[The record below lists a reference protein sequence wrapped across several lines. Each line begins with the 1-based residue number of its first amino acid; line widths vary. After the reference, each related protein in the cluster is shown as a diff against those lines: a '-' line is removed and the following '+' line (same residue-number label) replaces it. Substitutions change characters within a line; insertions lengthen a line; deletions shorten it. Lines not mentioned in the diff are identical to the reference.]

1 MQNKNRNL
9 KYDLRITEEEL
20 ALFKEKAKH
29 YGSVSAMIRK
39 AVEVLD
45 DRERKSKIE
54 LVEEFGNKLHHFD
67 VQFSHVAG
75 NLNQVVKRANQLAI
89 GGILNNSFFE
99 KELYP
104 QIVIINKHILEI
116 KKMQKSI
123 FKQLLA
129 MK

>member
-1 MQNKNRNL
+1 MQKNNRLENYKVRL
-9 KYDLRITEEEL
+9 TKEEL

-45 DRERKSKIE
+45 DRERKSRFE
-54 LVEEFGNKLHHFD
+54 LLEEFGEKLHQSD
-67 VQFSHVAG
+67 VQLSHVAG

-89 GGILNNSFFE
+89 GGILHTSFFE
-99 KELYP
+99 NVLYP

-123 FKQLLA
+123 FKQLIS